1 MNCFGFG
8 TTFSPPV
15 QLDLTSLCHTATPS
29 QGAAKTAVIGAVDR
43 GLTGQAKHSSTVQR
57 NLPGSVACNGPA
69 AHVRAQEGA
78 TSSGCS
84 GSNSPSIANGDGIS
98 VNHMQQP
105 VAETSARQT
114 VHSSAPAANGS
125 QPGEKVGLAVARLQ
139 AKVAKDAL
147 KALGW
152 LDQSCKALTDPTT
165 GYICLPITDAANT
178 ALSAL
183 CPSTH
188 GLVNRHEPAAAE
200 LGADP
205 ACDEN
210 HTKVAEAD
218 DAHGLPA
225 STQAMSQ
232 SSSKSAQGDLASG
245 SGPEVYVEKLVAL
258 MQCGLAVVK
267 PMQLQALSRHAGG
280 PAAQLKRNVT
290 ELLQQQV
297 CIATHCTFTC
307 VKLTG
312 VFHCCVIQQY

>member
-15 QLDLTSLCHTATPS
+15 QLDLTSLCHTAIPS
-29 QGAAKTAVIGAVDR
+29 QVAAKTAVIRAVNGA
-43 GLTGQAKHSSTVQR
+43 LTGQTKHSSTVQGTR
-57 NLPGSVACNGPA
+57 PGSVACYGHA
-69 AHVRAQEGA
+69 THVKQEAA

-84 GSNSPSIANGDGIS
+84 GSSSPSLANSDAIS

-105 VAETSARQT
+105 IAEPSARQT
-114 VHSSAPAANGS
+114 VHSSAPAASGS

-165 GYICLPITDAANT
+165 GYICLPMTDGANT
-178 ALSAL
+178 ALPAQ
-183 CPSTH
+183 CPSKH
-188 GLVNRHEPAAAE
+188 GLVTRHEPAAAE
-200 LGADP
+200 LAADP
-205 ACDEN
+205 AHEEDCA
-210 HTKVAEAD
+210 KVAGAE
-218 DAHGLPA
+218 DAQGLPA
-225 STQAMSQ
+225 STRAMSQ
-232 SSSKSAQGDLASG
+232 SSSKSAQGNLASG
-245 SGPEVYVEKLVAL
+245 SGPEVHVEKLVAL
-258 MQCGLAVVK
+258 MQCGLAVVQ
-267 PMQLQALSRHAGG
+267 PMQLQAPSRRAGG
-280 PAAQLKRNVT
+280 PAARLKRTVT

-307 VKLTG
+307 IKLTG